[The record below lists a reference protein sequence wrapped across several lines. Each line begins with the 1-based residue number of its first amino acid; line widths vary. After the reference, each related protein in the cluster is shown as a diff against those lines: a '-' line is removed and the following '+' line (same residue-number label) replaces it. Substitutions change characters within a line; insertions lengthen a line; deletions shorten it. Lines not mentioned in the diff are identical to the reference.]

1 MNVGAGWT
9 LGEQF
14 KPRVGAKV
22 PKIQGRTQAEDRED
36 TDRGCYLRQGRRPL
50 GNSFE
55 GNSEGLSKNVEENQ
69 ENMKSRKPRED
80 YLKEAVVSCVKSS

>member
-1 MNVGAGWT
+1 MNVGDGWT

-22 PKIQGRTQAEDRED
+22 PEIQGSTQAEDKGGHC
-36 TDRGCYLRQGRRPL
+36 DRGCYLRQGRLPL
-50 GNSFE
+50 GHSFE

-69 ENMKSRKPRED
+69 ENVE
-80 YLKEAVVSCVKSS
+80 